1 MNLVESIAK
10 TKILFFYGTLR
21 DHEVREA
28 VIGDRAKQLNLV
40 DGYLIGHKLF
50 RVKNT
55 NYPLIVKD
63 NSSSNK
69 INGLVAMGLDK
80 QVIRKL
86 DMFEGKKYSRAEVSV
101 FRNIDNE
108 KIMAE
113 IYVPKKTLQY
123 TEGWTYEN
131 WHKYQRKF
139 FFIMILEKEGCDHLV
154 DDWLL
159 TWQLPWYANAGII
172 C

>member
-1 MNLVESIAK
+1 MVKRIAK

-28 VIGDRAKQLNLV
+28 VIGERAKQLNLV
-40 DGYLIGHKLF
+40 DGYLIGYRLY

-55 NYPLIVKD
+55 NYPLIVRDKL
-63 NSSSNK
+63 SSNK

-80 QVIRKL
+80 QLIRKL
-86 DMFEGKKYSRAEVSV
+86 DMFEGKNYSRAEVSV

>member
-1 MNLVESIAK
+1 MNLVESVAK

-40 DGYLIGHKLF
+40 DGYLIGYKLF

-55 NYPLIVKD
+55 NYPLIVRD

-69 INGLVAMGLDK
+69 IDGLVAMGLDK

-86 DMFEGKKYSRAEVSV
+86 DMFEGKNYSRAEVSV

-108 KIMAE
+108 KINAE
-113 IYVPKKTLQY
+113 IYVPEKTLQY
-123 TEGWTYEN
+123 TEEWTYVN
-131 WHKYQRKF
+131 WYKYQRKF
-139 FFIMILEKEGCDHLV
+139 FFHNDFRKKGV
-154 DDWLL
+154 RS
-159 TWQLPWYANAGII
+159 PG
-172 C
+172 

>member
-28 VIGDRAKQLNLV
+28 VIGDQAKQLNLV
-40 DGYLIGHKLF
+40 DGYLIGYKLY

-55 NYPLIVKD
+55 NYPLIVNEK
-63 NSSSNK
+63 SSSNK
-69 INGLVAMGLDK
+69 INGLIATGLDK

-86 DMFEGKKYSRAEVSV
+86 DMFEVSV
-101 FRNIDNE
+101 FRNTDNE
-108 KIMAE
+108 EIMAE
-113 IYVPKKTLQY
+113 IYVPRKTLQY
-123 TEGWTYEN
+123 AEEWTYEN

-139 FFIMILEKEGCDHLV
+139 FFH
-154 DDWLL
+154 DDFRKRGVRS
-159 TWQLPWYANAGII
+159 PG
-172 C
+172 

>member
-1 MNLVESIAK
+1 MNLVESVAK

-40 DGYLIGHKLF
+40 DGYLIGYKLF

-55 NYPLIVKD
+55 NYPLIVRD

-69 INGLVAMGLDK
+69 IDGLVAMGLDK

-86 DMFEGKKYSRAEVSV
+86 D
-101 FRNIDNE
+101 
-108 KIMAE
+108 
-113 IYVPKKTLQY
+113 T
-123 TEGWTYEN
+123 
-131 WHKYQRKF
+131 
-139 FFIMILEKEGCDHLV
+139 
-154 DDWLL
+154 
-159 TWQLPWYANAGII
+159 
-172 C
+172 

>member
-50 RVKNT
+50 RVRNT

-86 DMFEGKKYSRAEVSV
+86 DMFEGKNYSRAEVSV

>member
-63 NSSSNK
+63 NSSSNRWSSCNGPRQTGNKK
-69 INGLVAMGLDK
+69 IG
-80 QVIRKL
+80 
-86 DMFEGKKYSRAEVSV
+86 
-101 FRNIDNE
+101 
-108 KIMAE
+108 
-113 IYVPKKTLQY
+113 YV
-123 TEGWTYEN
+123 
-131 WHKYQRKF
+131 
-139 FFIMILEKEGCDHLV
+139 
-154 DDWLL
+154 
-159 TWQLPWYANAGII
+159 
-172 C
+172 

>member
-1 MNLVESIAK
+1 MVKRIAK

-86 DMFEGKKYSRAEVSV
+86 DMFEGKNYSRAEVSV

>member
-1 MNLVESIAK
+1 MVKRIAK

-50 RVKNT
+50 RVRNT

-86 DMFEGKKYSRAEVSV
+86 DMFEGKNYSRAEVSV

>member
-40 DGYLIGHKLF
+40 DGYLIGYKLF

-55 NYPLIVKD
+55 NYPLIVRD

-69 INGLVAMGLDK
+69 IDGLVAMGLDK

-86 DMFEGKKYSRAEVSV
+86 DMFEGKNYSRAEVSV

-108 KIMAE
+108 KINAE
-113 IYVPKKTLQY
+113 IYVPEKTLQY
-123 TEGWTYEN
+123 TEEWTYEN
-131 WHKYQRKF
+131 WYKYQRKF
-139 FFIMILEKEGCDHLV
+139 FFHNDFRTKGV
-154 DDWLL
+154 RS
-159 TWQLPWYANAGII
+159 PG
-172 C
+172 